1 MDARRLLALLLA
13 TLTLAACAPAAPTQA
28 PAPTADIAAVQTA
41 AAATVLAQVEAA
53 RLAAITPTFTPA
65 PPTATP
71 SPTPVPP
78 TATPLPPTDTPPP
91 TVDIAAVQAAAI
103 ATALSQF
110 SAQLTATAQ
119 AIPSATATAAP
130 TDTPLPTNTTAAPPT
145 STPKPRPTATP
156 QQAVTMKLEGMR
168 YERWGRPRG
177 GCGSF
182 DDKSAVRKFNLELT
196 LTNTGSKAI
205 TPEDWYP
212 VFYSNGGRELVTC
225 YYLHVGVLFELA
237 PGASITITFAS
248 FCELDEYVAKM
259 RLEVFDEVHW
269 QCFDDAGG
277 LAACG

>member
-1 MDARRLLALLLA
+1 MDARRLLALLWA
-13 TLTLAACAPAAPTQA
+13 TVTLAACAPTPVPPPTI
-28 PAPTADIAAVQTA
+28 DIAAVQTA
-41 AAATVLAQVEAA
+41 AAATVRAQVEAA

-65 PPTATP
+65 PPTVAPPTVAPPTQPP

-78 TATPLPPTDTPPP
+78 TQTPPP

-156 QQAVTMKLEGMR
+156 PQAVTMKLAGMR
-168 YERWGRPRG
+168 YERWGRPQG

-225 YYLHVGVLFELA
+225 YYLHLGVLFELA

-259 RLEVFDEVHW
+259 RLEVFDEAHW
-269 QCFDDAGG
+269 QCFDEAGN